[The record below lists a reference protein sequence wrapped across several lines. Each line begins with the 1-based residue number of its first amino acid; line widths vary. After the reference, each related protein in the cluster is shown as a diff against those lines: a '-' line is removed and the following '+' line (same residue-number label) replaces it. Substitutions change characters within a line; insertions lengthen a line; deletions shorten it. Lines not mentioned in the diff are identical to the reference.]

1 MNVQFSSVTQSC
13 PTICD
18 PVDRCMPGFPVH
30 HQLLELTQTHVGDA
44 IQPSHLCHPLL
55 IQPSIIP
62 SIRIFFNESA
72 LPIRWPKYWSFSFC
86 ISLSSEYSG

>member
-30 HQLLELTQTHVGDA
+30 HQLPELTQTHVHRVGDDICSQLVA
-44 IQPSHLCHPLL
+44 AEASGVIGGAHRFAASQV
-55 IQPSIIP
+55 
-62 SIRIFFNESA
+62 A
-72 LPIRWPKYWSFSFC
+72 LVVKNPPVRQ
-86 ISLSSEYSG
+86 ET